1 VSAVLGKKHSG
12 GQIATSDDLALYLLS
27 EAHVAVVAGTPF
39 GAPDCIRLSYA
50 ASEEAL
56 VEAAARIERAVAA
69 LK

>member
-1 VSAVLGKKHSG
+1 
-12 GQIATSDDLALYLLS
+12 
-27 EAHVAVVAGTPF
+27 VAGTPF